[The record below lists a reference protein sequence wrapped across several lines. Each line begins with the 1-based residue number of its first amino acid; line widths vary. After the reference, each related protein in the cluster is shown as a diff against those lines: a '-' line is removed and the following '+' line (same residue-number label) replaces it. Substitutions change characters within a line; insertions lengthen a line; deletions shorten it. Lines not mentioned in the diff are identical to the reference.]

1 MADEA
6 FHLLAQTPLF
16 DGFDEPELAPLMKSV
31 RRRKWPRDSYI
42 FREGDPGTDLY
53 VIGAGEIKI
62 SRTTEAGTEIGLAV
76 LGPGAVFGELAI
88 LEEGAVRS
96 ADAMTLAPTECIVLG
111 RPALVAFLQ
120 SHPRVMWRV
129 VSLLSAYI
137 RRQDETVAELAFL
150 DIPGR
155 VAHKLLELAE
165 RHGEPAGNGIR
176 ITLSM
181 SQRTLAGLVGASR
194 ENVNRALR
202 MFASLGYIR
211 LDRGQVVV
219 LKPEGLRRRS

>member
-76 LGPGAVFGELAI
+76 LRSIPKKTFIVGVLNLADSSP
-88 LEEGAVRS
+88 V
-96 ADAMTLAPTECIVLG
+96 
-111 RPALVAFLQ
+111 
-120 SHPRVMWRV
+120 
-129 VSLLSAYI
+129 
-137 RRQDETVAELAFL
+137 ETVEMVVERIKAALRHVSVDRLLAAPDCGMKYLPRTTAFAKLQAMVAAAERV
-150 DIPGR
+150 R
-155 VAHKLLELAE
+155 VA
-165 RHGEPAGNGIR
+165 
-176 ITLSM
+176 
-181 SQRTLAGLVGASR
+181 
-194 ENVNRALR
+194 
-202 MFASLGYIR
+202 
-211 LDRGQVVV
+211 V
-219 LKPEGLRRRS
+219 L